1 MLVAGHMAVVITL
14 EWVPVESG
22 LFTAAA
28 YRQQA
33 RHLYL
38 RFRDG
43 DIYRYF
49 ACPVSVYR
57 AFLSAESKGRYFAQH
72 IRNRFR
78 HELVHRNEGSGDSCR
93 SLEQRLR
100 GSVLLAKARSV
111 QKRDAAHPAG
121 VQE

>member
-1 MLVAGHMAVVITL
+1 MVIAL
-14 EWVPVESG
+14 EWVPVESR

-28 YRQQA
+28 YRDDVWQ
-33 RHLYL
+33 LYL

-49 ACPVSVYR
+49 ECPVSVYR
-57 AFLSAESKGRYFAQH
+57 QFLQAESKGRYFSHH

-78 HELVHRNEGSGDSCR
+78 DQLVHRNEGSGRGCE
-93 SLEQRLR
+93 SLEEQLSR
-100 GSVLLAKARSV
+100 SVLLAQARAV
-111 QKRDAAHPAG
+111 QNRDAAHSAG